1 MSHDDFAFE
10 EVTGLPERPPEGEEI
25 LWQGRPATWALARA
39 SLMLNWIAAYFLLL
53 LIWRIGVSSTVV
65 PFGTALGHG
74 VPFLIL
80 GVVVCALILL
90 FSWAQARGTV
100 YTITTHRVVMRVGAA
115 LQVTYN
121 LPFRSVL
128 NANLDL
134 RKDGTGTIALEMNPE
149 DAKLSYLMMW
159 PHIRPWHMSNTQP
172 ALRCIPDPANVAAI
186 LADAA
191 ETRVATPELT
201 RMAPESAVPAE

>member
-53 LIWRIGVSSTVV
+53 LIWRVGVSSTTV
-65 PFGTALGHG
+65 PFVTALSHG
-74 VPFLIL
+74 IPFLML

-90 FSWAQARGTV
+90 FSWAQARGAV
-100 YTITTHRVVMRVGAA
+100 YTITTHRVVMRIGAA

-121 LPFRSVL
+121 LPFKSVL

-159 PHIRPWHMSNTQP
+159 PHMRPWHMSSTQP
-172 ALRCIPDPANVAAI
+172 ALRCIPNAADVAAL

-191 ETRVATPELT
+191 ETRIATPELT
-201 RMAPESAVPAE
+201 RMAPDGAVPAE